1 MKYFNGDW
9 RKCLPP
15 FMHEF
20 TGFGPVENIVDDI
33 RSLAQQAGLDEVRA
47 EEITQLLDSHE
58 QQLFSKDLE

>member
-33 RSLAQQAGLDEVRA
+33 SSLAQQA
-47 EEITQLLDSHE
+47 
-58 QQLFSKDLE
+58 